1 MKLYARLIAVFTLL
15 SFFVLHTKA
24 AAPTETSQ
32 DFYRQLA
39 ILQNIEPYV
48 ERVDLSR
55 IYLIQ
60 TSVKTVIQ
68 NMEDNVAAKKQE
80 VTMQTM
86 KLIQNLIIQYRFS
99 KVFFGWIEPKPIT
112 SIYSLAIEEDLNE
125 LQILSDELVTNYG
138 FDDSP
143 YTQITANTFRQ
154 MQKLL
159 QQLETLNIDA
169 SLKTKLRDLW
179 MPIGEVIAI
188 AEQGDRPKTFAAA
201 IPVIDRVRNLYP
213 MFDQVS
219 SSSAGFSMIMEL
231 QGLTEFYAEFAQMP

>member
-1 MKLYARLIAVFTLL
+1 MKVWTLFLALLFSMSFL
-15 SFFVLHTKA
+15 S
-24 AAPTETSQ
+24 ETHAETPATQ
-32 DFYRQLA
+32 PLYRQLS
-39 ILQNIEPYV
+39 LLTSMEPYV
-48 ERVDLSR
+48 ERIDISR
-55 IYLIQ
+55 IYLIE
-60 TSVKTVIQ
+60 SSIKIVIQ

-99 KVFFGWIEPKPIT
+99 KVFFGWMEPKPIT
-112 SIYSLAIEEDLNE
+112 SIYAPILEDSLNE
-125 LQILSDELVTNYG
+125 LEKLSEELVSNYG

-143 YTQITANTFRQ
+143 YTQITANSFRQ
-154 MQKLL
+154 MHKLL

-169 SLKTKLRDLW
+169 NLKTKLRDLW

-201 IPVIDRVRNLYP
+201 IPVIDSIRNLYP